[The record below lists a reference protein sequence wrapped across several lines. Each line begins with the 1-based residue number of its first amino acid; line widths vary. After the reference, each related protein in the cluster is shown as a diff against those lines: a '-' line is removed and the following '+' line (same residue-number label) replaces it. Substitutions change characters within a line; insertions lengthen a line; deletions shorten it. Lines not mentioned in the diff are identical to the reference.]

1 MTPEIAPWRLIRLKS
16 VLAEQ
21 GVVAYPTEGVWGL
34 GCLPES
40 EKAVHKL
47 LKLKQRPVNKGLV
60 LVAACIQQFSA
71 YLEALDESSMSVLRQ
86 HWPGPVTF
94 LVPHNGTAPPW
105 IVGAHK
111 TVALRVS
118 AHPLVREI
126 CLAVNSPLVSTSANP
141 ANHPPA
147 RDVLQVRRYFGSE
160 LDAIC
165 PGNLGNAEGPSEIRD
180 LHTSEIVRSGGT
192 LECK

>member
-1 MTPEIAPWRLIRLKS
+1 MAPEIAPWRLIRLKT

-40 EKAVHKL
+40 EKAVFKL
-47 LKLKQRPVNKGLV
+47 LRLKQRPVNKGLV
-60 LVAACIQQFSA
+60 LVAACIQQFAA
-71 YLEALDESSMSVLRQ
+71 YLEALDESSMSVLKQ
-86 HWPGPVTF
+86 YWPGPVTF
-94 LVPHNGTAPPW
+94 LIPDNGAAASW

-118 AHPLVREI
+118 THPVVREI
-126 CLAVNSPLVSTSANP
+126 CLAVDSPLVSTSANP

-147 RDVLQVRRYFGSE
+147 RDILQVRRYFGTE
-160 LDAIC
+160 LDEIC
-165 PGNLGNAEGPSEIRD
+165 PGHLGNAEGPSEIRD
-180 LHTSEIVRSGGT
+180 LLTNEIVRSGGT
-192 LECK
+192 LESK